1 MFNAM
6 LNQLLQ
12 ISADSITHRFAGK
25 ASDWVASYGPRILI
39 SIVVF
44 LVGQWIIRLLSKG
57 LRKIL
62 TARHVNPTLRPFL
75 HNLFQILLQ
84 ALLILGLMQLLGI
97 QMTLF
102 AAIIGAFGVAAGLA
116 LSGTLQNF
124 AAGVLIIMMRP
135 FKVGDNIKTQGEEGT
150 VSEIRLFYSVIK
162 TYANATLIVPNSK
175 LSNEVIFNLTRE
187 QKRRIDVSLKFKYE
201 VDFNEV
207 QKSINSVLDNSA
219 DLLKEPVARIGIEK
233 IDESGYTVSINVW
246 TNSHGFLDAKM
257 ELNKKL
263 MVELKNFFQK
273 KNT

>member
-1 MFNAM
+1 M

-39 SIVVF
+39 SVAVF
-44 LVGQWIIRLLSKG
+44 FVGQWIIRLLSRG
-57 LRKIL
+57 LKKIL
-62 TARHVNPTLRPFL
+62 TARHFNPTLRPFL
-75 HNLFQILLQ
+75 QNLFQILLQ
-84 ALLILGLMQLLGI
+84 VLLILALMQLLGI

-124 AAGVLIIMMRP
+124 ASGILIIMMRP
-135 FKVGDNIKTQGEEGT
+135 FRVGDNIKTQGEEGT

-187 QKRRIDVSLKFKYE
+187 QKRRIDISLKFKYE
-201 VDFNEV
+201 VDFTEV
-207 QKSINSVLDNSA
+207 QNRIQKVLDSSPG
-219 DLLKEPVARIGIEK
+219 LLKDPVARTGVEK
-233 IDESGYTVSINVW
+233 IDESGYSVLINVW
-246 TNSHGFLDAKM
+246 TNAHGFLDAKM

-263 MVELKNFFQK
+263 MDELKPLFQK
-273 KNT
+273 KGT